1 MAKGEMKSRAM
12 NNFGKTIQQPTS
24 FKKYRCIFFDLDH
37 TLWDYE
43 TNSRETLLE
52 LYKGYDLLSKG
63 IPEFDDFLNRF
74 KEVNTELWYLY
85 DRGLIDSEV
94 IRKERFKKILEP
106 FHAYEEKLSENISR
120 DYLDLCPK
128 KGNLMP
134 HALDVLNY
142 LIQHYRLAIITN
154 GFEEIQ
160 HQKLTS
166 GNLHAYFDHV
176 ITSQKAGHKKPSREI
191 FECALQRNGIKNR
204 DAVMIGDNLI
214 TDIGGAKNASIDA
227 VFFNSEEITH
237 TQTLDFEIKSLH
249 ELRTIL

>member
-1 MAKGEMKSRAM
+1 L
-12 NNFGKTIQQPTS
+12 NQ
-24 FKKYRCIFFDLDH
+24 FKK
-37 TLWDYE
+37 
-43 TNSRETLLE
+43 
-52 LYKGYDLLSKG
+52 
-63 IPEFDDFLNRF
+63 
-74 KEVNTELWYLY
+74 VNTDLWYLY

-106 FHAYEEKLSENISR
+106 FYAYDEKLSENLSW

-160 HQKLTS
+160 HQKLKAGS
-166 GNLHAYFDHV
+166 LHTYFDHV

-191 FECALQRNGIKNR
+191 FECALQSNGIKNH

-227 VFFNSEEITH
+227 VFFNSEQITH
-237 TQTLDFEIKSLH
+237 AQSLDFEIKSLH